1 MAEQNL
7 IERLDEI
14 VDAAIAG
21 RGGRVG
27 ERVPHELA
35 MLAVLATDL
44 RGLPDPQFR
53 QTLKERILPM
63 TTAAAVRIPPGL
75 HTVTPYLVVEG
86 ATKLI
91 EFLEQAFG
99 GVVEA
104 RIARPENAG
113 AIMHAEMTIGDS
125 RIELADANDQYS
137 ALRFELHLYVED
149 TDATYARA
157 LAAGARSLYEPVDQP
172 YGDHEAGVAD
182 PFGNH
187 WYIATHGK
195 EIRPEG
201 IRTIT
206 PFLHA
211 HGAPAF
217 IDFLKETFGARETAR
232 ATSDEGTILHAV
244 AFIGDSALEIG
255 EAHKEWQPMPAAL
268 HVFVDDTDRVYERA
282 LQAGATS
289 IFAPNDA
296 PYGQRVGGVLDRE
309 GNRWYMA
316 TVL

>member
-14 VDAAIAG
+14 VDAAIAD
-21 RGGRVG
+21 RVG
-27 ERVPHELA
+27 EPVPHELA

-44 RGLPDPQFR
+44 RGLPDPQFKQELR
-53 QTLKERILPM
+53 RRILPM
-63 TTAAAVRIPPGL
+63 TTATAVRIPPGL

-86 ATKLI
+86 AAKLI
-91 EFLEQAFG
+91 AFLEQAFG
-99 GVVEA
+99 GIEQVRVP
-104 RIARPENAG
+104 RPDNPD
-113 AIMHAEMTIGDS
+113 AIMHAEVLIGDS
-125 RIELADANDQYS
+125 RIELADANDQYG

-149 TDATYARA
+149 ADATYARA
-157 LAAGARSLYEPVDQP
+157 MAAGARSLAVPVDQP
-172 YGDHEAGVAD
+172 YGDREAGVAD
-182 PFGNH
+182 PFGNY

-201 IRTIT
+201 FRSIT
-206 PFLHA
+206 PFFHA
-211 HGAPAF
+211 PDAAAF
-217 IDFLKETFGARETAR
+217 IDFLKEAFDARETAR
-232 ATSDEGTILHAV
+232 FTSDEGKILHAL

-255 EAHKEWQPMPAAL
+255 DAHGEWQPMPAAL

-282 LQAGATS
+282 LRAGAQS

-296 PYGQRVGGVLDRE
+296 PYGQRVGGVLDRY

-316 TVL
+316 TLL